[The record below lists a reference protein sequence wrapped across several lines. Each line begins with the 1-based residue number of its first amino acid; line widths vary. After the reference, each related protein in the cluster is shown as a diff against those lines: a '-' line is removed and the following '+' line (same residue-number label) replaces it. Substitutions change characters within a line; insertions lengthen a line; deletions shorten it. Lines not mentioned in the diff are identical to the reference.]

1 MGRSDYD
8 PLPQESS
15 IDFFTCN
22 SSDSDRNLFYD
33 PHKIFAGQA
42 FPGYDKS
49 TYGKKGNKGQSFH
62 ISDADR
68 LDGYQSRHGKSGR
81 RCGGNLGRRCRCC
94 VLDVGDCADRFL
106 DRICGGDARTVTQG
120 KKILCMAD
128 IAEVP
133 HIISIIL

>member
-8 PLPQESS
+8 PFAAGKQHR
-15 IDFFTCN
+15 DFFTCN

-68 LDGYQSRHGKSGR
+68 LDGYQRSEERRVGKECRSRWSPYH
-81 RCGGNLGRRCRCC
+81 
-94 VLDVGDCADRFL
+94 
-106 DRICGGDARTVTQG
+106 
-120 KKILCMAD
+120 
-128 IAEVP
+128 
-133 HIISIIL
+133 

>member
-8 PLPQESS
+8 PFAAGKQHR
-15 IDFFTCN
+15 DFFTCN

-49 TYGKKGNKGQSFH
+49 TYGKKENEGQSFH

-68 LDGYQSRHGKSGR
+68 LDGYQSRHGKSGIWEP
-81 RCGGNLGRRCRCC
+81 
-94 VLDVGDCADRFL
+94 V
-106 DRICGGDARTVTQG
+106 
-120 KKILCMAD
+120 
-128 IAEVP
+128 
-133 HIISIIL
+133 ISQR

>member
-8 PLPQESS
+8 PFAAGKQHR
-15 IDFFTCN
+15 DFFTCN

-81 RCGGNLGRRCRCC
+81 RCGGRRCRCC

-120 KKILCMAD
+120 KRSFVWRISRRSRILY
-128 IAEVP
+128 P
-133 HIISIIL
+133 SFL